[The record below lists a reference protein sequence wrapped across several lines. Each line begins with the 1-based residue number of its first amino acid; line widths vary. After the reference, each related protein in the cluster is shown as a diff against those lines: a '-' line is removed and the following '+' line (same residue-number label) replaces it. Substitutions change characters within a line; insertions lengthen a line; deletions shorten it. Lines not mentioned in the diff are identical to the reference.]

1 MFKKAALDF
10 VGEPAIGI
18 AETKVPGDPGDV
30 ALRGALARALDGI
43 DDAAQQAAP
52 SRGGFAARTLR
63 QLGGHAEIPIERN
76 AVHGWDLSVL
86 LRYFHAYGCLLLV
99 WLF

>member
-10 VGEPAIGI
+10 VGEPVTGI

-30 ALRGALARALDGI
+30 ALGGTLARALDGI
-43 DDAAQQAAP
+43 DNAAQKAALRR
-52 SRGGFAARTLR
+52 SGLAARTLR
-63 QLGGHAEIPIERN
+63 QLGGHAEIPRERN

-86 LRYFHAYGCLLLV
+86 LRYFHAYGCLLSV
-99 WLF
+99 WWL